1 MAFDNAYGAV
11 LGAFV
16 GDAAGAVLEFRG
28 HINQDMVRLNSPG
41 LPQDFNCT
49 RQGMHAGQRGNAD
62 AWRRRVQGGIWS
74 NNR

>member
-28 HINQDMVRLNSPG
+28 KIDRDMVR
-41 LPQDFNCT
+41 
-49 RQGMHAGQRGNAD
+49 
-62 AWRRRVQGGIWS
+62 
-74 NNR
+74 